1 MKTSSSRQIL
11 IPLACLLLASCSGAK
26 STGNSDNK
34 QIVSKPL
41 SQSLVLADG
50 ITVTKEELDGR
61 NKYLGH
67 LKELAPDATPAAIA
81 ATEKILELGSPA
93 EKFKND
99 GTMQAIMSN
108 LDGLKTDT
116 DWISLIRINKAI
128 SDKEYALGESK
139 NKWICRLTRSTMWL
153 CSVRGSL
160 MHKDSGAKILAEA
173 KSALA
178 PLDATEERDFT
189 GMENYQRGLK

>member
-1 MKTSSSRQIL
+1 MKTSNFSRIL
-11 IPLACLLLASCSGAK
+11 IPLAISLLASCSGAK
-26 STGNSDNK
+26 ITDQST
-34 QIVSKPL
+34 
-41 SQSLVLADG
+41 SQQAVTRTESSSLVLSDG
-50 ITVTKEELDGR
+50 ITVTKGELDGR
-61 NKYLGH
+61 DKYLGH

-81 ATEKILELGSPA
+81 AEEKILGLGSPA

-99 GTMQAIMSN
+99 GTMQAIMSY
-108 LDGLKTDT
+108 LDDLKTDA
-116 DWISLIRINKAI
+116 DLISLIKINKAI
-128 SDKEYALGESK
+128 SDKEYAFGESK

-160 MHKDSGAKILAEA
+160 MHKDSGAKVLSEA